1 MRTTLD
7 IDDEVLMAAKEL
19 ARRESKTAGQVIS
32 ELARRAM
39 TQHAPASGAQSVR
52 EPEAFYG
59 FRPFGLLLDEAEA
72 RKLIKL
78 AHDEKSGGVTIRSVS
93 TDD

>member
-7 IDDEVLMAAKEL
+7 IDDEVLMAVKEL
-19 ARRESKTAGQVIS
+19 ARRERKTAGQVLS

-39 TQHAPASGAQSVR
+39 TLPVPGRGAGSVH

-59 FRPFGLLLDEAEA
+59 FRPFSSRGKVVSNEQIDRLRDEE
-72 RKLIKL
+72 
-78 AHDEKSGGVTIRSVS
+78 GV
-93 TDD
+93 

>member
-7 IDDEVLMAAKEL
+7 IDDEVLLAAKEL

-39 TQHAPASGAQSVR
+39 TQHVPACTAQSVR

-59 FRPFGLLLDEAEA
+59 FQPFASRGAVVSNEQVDRLRDDEG
-72 RKLIKL
+72 I
-78 AHDEKSGGVTIRSVS
+78 
-93 TDD
+93 

>member
-7 IDDEVLMAAKEL
+7 IDDEVLVAAKEL

-39 TQHAPASGAQSVR
+39 TQHVPAGGAQSVR

-59 FRPFGLLLDEAEA
+59 FRPFASRGAVVSNDQIDRLRDDEG
-72 RKLIKL
+72 I
-78 AHDEKSGGVTIRSVS
+78 
-93 TDD
+93 

>member
-7 IDDEVLMAAKEL
+7 IDDEVLVAAKEL

-39 TQHAPASGAQSVR
+39 TQHVPASGAQSVR

-59 FRPFGLLLDEAEA
+59 FRPFPSRGAVVSNEQIDKLRDAE
-72 RKLIKL
+72 
-78 AHDEKSGGVTIRSVS
+78 GV
-93 TDD
+93 